1 MFRNSKPTQ
10 NCFGQK
16 AMLLLLFRNS
26 KQTAKIKKKRSKE
39 NRTFTCTD
47 RHLFAQEN
55 QQSLMFITG

>member
-1 MFRNSKPTQ
+1 
-10 NCFGQK
+10 
-16 AMLLLLFRNS
+16 MLLLLFRNS

>member
-26 KQTAKIKKKRSKE
+26 KQTAKIKKKDLRKTE
-39 NRTFTCTD
+39 HLHVQTD
-47 RHLFAQEN
+47 TYLPKRINNL
-55 QQSLMFITG
+55 